1 VRAAL
6 PVAGAAATAAAA
18 VVLLAAPSAGPPPS
32 GPAVVD
38 VLVVPPTGSADVAT
52 GFEHGEGRI
61 VTVAHLLP
69 ARRGR
74 VLVRSGD
81 GPARRARVVAV
92 DRRGDLAVLEVA
104 AGTPRPSP
112 LPGSGAP
119 RLLVR
124 RGGQP
129 AAIEATVRR
138 RIDARIRPRPG
149 TAPVLRP
156 AFELEARVRQGDSG
170 APLVAADGR
179 LLGVLFAQSSGR
191 SDSAY
196 AVAAERLD
204 ALAR

>member
-1 VRAAL
+1 VRRAL
-6 PVAGAAATAAAA
+6 PAVGAAALASAAI
-18 VVLLAAPSAGPPPS
+18 VLLAAPSAGPPPS

-38 VLVVPPTGSADVAT
+38 VHVVPPVGSVGVAT
-52 GFEHGEGRI
+52 GFEHGEGRV

-69 ARRGR
+69 ARRAR
-74 VLVRSGD
+74 VLVRSSE
-81 GPARRARVVAV
+81 GPARRARVLTL
-92 DRRGDLAVLEVA
+92 DRRSDLAVLSVGAGA
-104 AGTPRPSP
+104 ANGSP
-112 LPGSGAP
+112 LPGSGSP

-124 RGGQP
+124 RNGRP
-129 AAIEATVRR
+129 AALEVEIRR
-138 RIDARIRPRPG
+138 RIEARIRPSPG
-149 TAPVLRP
+149 AAPVRRP
-156 AFELEARVRQGDSG
+156 AIELEARVRQGDSG